1 MAYQETI
8 QIANIDRE
16 KIDPATLQSI
26 EALNALLQ
34 LLKPLAIVTSG
45 TGKLS
50 IDANVVGG
58 ALASAGNVSTVSTV
72 TTVGAVTNAVN
83 IGGIGGFDMQR
94 TIAQSAY
101 ASAILRNITF

>member
-34 LLKPLAIVTSG
+34 LLTPLAIVTSG

-58 ALASAGNVSTVSTV
+58 ALASAGNISTV

-101 ASAILRNITF
+101 ASATLRNITF